1 MRYFCFL
8 LSICYYFML
17 HFFTLHFLMLRFF
30 QVGLLLYWFFSFC
43 TLSIFCFFD
52 VFHSNHTIIFSC
64 CTLFSLHSISV
75 APFSCFTL
83 SLKHSFDITLF
94 VLRLFCCTLSTFS
107 CYTLFLLWSSFEILL
122 LSHVSQIEIF
132 LLVALLYSCHH

>member
-75 APFSCFTL
+75 APFSCFIL

-94 VLRLFCCTLSTFS
+94 CIEA
-107 CYTLFLLWSSFEILL
+107 FLLHSIHFFMLHSLFVVIVFRNSFII
-122 LSHVSQIEIF
+122 SRFPNWDF
-132 LLVALLYSCHH
+132 LISGVVV